1 MTLCLASAAL
11 AVSLAV
17 ESFTLSWTHSVE
29 RTEWR
34 ERWHV
39 DGAELVLIDARIRG
53 SGAGMEPPEGSVLE
67 DGWWVYAPA
76 LRVPALNLAVSGATG
91 RGWQLCTQ
99 AEGCRDLEAMMRVPG
114 QEPASIRIRPRRQAG
129 TDDCR

>member
-1 MTLCLASAAL
+1 MTLCLATAAL

-17 ESFTLSWTHSVE
+17 DSFTLAWTHSVE

-39 DGAELVLIDARIRG
+39 EGSELALVDARVRG
-53 SGAGMEPPEGSVLE
+53 SGAGMEPPDNAVLR
-67 DGWWVYAPA
+67 DGWWIYTQA

-91 RGWQLCTQ
+91 RGWQLCT
-99 AEGCRDLEAMMRVPG
+99 ASGCTDLESWLTLGGQAPDSVRVSAGP
-114 QEPASIRIRPRRQAG
+114 RCRPLG
-129 TDDCR
+129 